1 MVHDLDLI
9 AVDREDV
16 LLAGVGVGASS
27 RVVTLASF
35 HRAFLLMLKRCR
47 DGSISATLR
56 YVLDCDSNVFRW
68 RGRCVSP
75 H

>member
-9 AVDREDV
+9 AVDREDA

-35 HRAFLLMLKRCR
+35 HRAFC
-47 DGSISATLR
+47 
-56 YVLDCDSNVFRW
+56 
-68 RGRCVSP
+68 
-75 H
+75 